1 MLKDTIAAI
10 ATPAGTGGIG
20 IVRISGSEAASI
32 LNLLFKSSHSVTLFK
47 PRYLYHGD
55 LSDPQ
60 TGQVIDE
67 VLVSLMKAPRSYTGE
82 DTLEIYCHGGILVLE
97 SVLLAVLRS
106 GARLADPGEF
116 TRRAFLNDR
125 IDLTQAEAVGD
136 VIMART
142 SKGLEAAVSHMKG
155 QLKQKIDSL
164 RDELIDVQVLL
175 ESAIDFTEDVEFP
188 SPSEV
193 LSKLERLSSDLE
205 ALLSTYDQGKVYR
218 HGATVVIA
226 GKPNTGK
233 SSLLNCLLQEKRAIV
248 TPVPGT
254 TRDFIEE
261 AISIQGVS
269 VRMIDTAGI
278 HPTDDLIECEGIRM
292 VWEKLATADGVI
304 LLLDGSKDLTD
315 EDRKILKRLQGYNL
329 LPVINKADLDHS
341 LKEEDII
348 ACFPGTDPLW
358 VSAKFGE
365 GIAVLKEKIYDLVL
379 EKAGEQDGD
388 VLINSL
394 RHKMALEK
402 TRQQVSQALA
412 SLQEGLSQEFAALDI
427 REALEALG
435 EIAGE
440 TVTEDIL
447 DRIFSSFCI
456 GK

>member
-1 MLKDTIAAI
+1 M
-10 ATPAGTGGIG
+10 
-20 IVRISGSEAASI
+20 
-32 LNLLFKSSHSVTLFK
+32 
-47 PRYLYHGD
+47 
-55 LSDPQ
+55 
-60 TGQVIDE
+60 IDE
-67 VLVSLMKAPRSYTGE
+67 VLVSLMKAPHSYTGE
-82 DTLEIYCHGGILVLE
+82 DTLEIYCHGGMLVLE

-142 SKGLEAAVSHMKG
+142 SKGLEAAVSTLKG

-188 SPSEV
+188 STSEV
-193 LSKLERLSSDLE
+193 LSKLELLSRDLE

-261 AISIQGVS
+261 AICIQGVS
-269 VRMIDTAGI
+269 IRLIDTAGI

-315 EDRKILKRLQGYNL
+315 EDRRILKRLQGYNL

-394 RHKMALEK
+394 RHKMALAR
-402 TRQQVSQALA
+402 TRQQVSRALA